1 MIYERDQ
8 DGEPEMIEKRFSIG
22 GSFLTH
28 HHLSSLA
35 DEALMD
41 STLAEFERV
50 IKAAA
55 EKMGFISTKAEASE
69 L

>member
-22 GSFLTH
+22 GCFFTPD
-28 HHLSSLA
+28 HLSGRA
-35 DEALMD
+35 DEVLMEA
-41 STLAEFERV
+41 TLAEFERV
-50 IKAAA
+50 IKTAA
-55 EKMGFISTKAEASE
+55 EKMGFISTKVEASE